1 MINSNTE
8 VRVNQGSNSTPLIG
22 LIVLVIIWGVN
33 WPIMKVGIAGIG
45 AAEFALLRA
54 VLGAVTMFVVT
65 AALGVLRWPPKE
77 DRLLIL
83 HLGLMQTGAFLLLI
97 SLGVDAVG
105 AGKSAILA
113 YTTPI
118 WVAPLSV
125 LFLKERPSGAAIAGS
140 VLALLGLFVLLGP
153 AEIDWNDKQAVT
165 GNLFLVAAALV
176 WSLAIVH
183 VRGHSWK
190 SSPLQAVPWQLSI
203 ASLFLFVW
211 WLVVE
216 PAGERHWS
224 PEVISSLV
232 FNGIVA
238 TGLAFWLMTAA
249 SKRLPALLTS
259 LVSLAVPVIGVT
271 TSAWTLQEPVSESM
285 LIGGSLVLAGL
296 MAPIFNLIMRETR
309 QPAT

>member
-1 MINSNTE
+1 MISSNTAQPAS
-8 VRVNQGSNSTPLIG
+8 QGSNSTPLIG

-45 AAEFALLRA
+45 AAEFAFLRA
-54 VLGAVTMFVVT
+54 LLGAVTMFVVT
-65 AALGVLRWPPKE
+65 AALGVLRWPPTE

-97 SLGVDAVG
+97 SMGVETVG

-125 LFLKERPSGAAIAGS
+125 LFLKERPSAAAIMGA
-140 VLALLGLFVLLGP
+140 VLALIGLLVLLGP
-153 AEIDWNDKQAVT
+153 AEIDWSDKDAVI
-165 GNLFLVAAALV
+165 GNFLLVAAALV

-183 VRGHSWK
+183 VRGHRWK
-190 SSPLQAVPWQLSI
+190 GSPLQAIPWQLSI

-216 PAGERHWS
+216 PPRERHWS
-224 PEVISSLV
+224 PEVISSLI
-232 FNGIVA
+232 FNGTVA

-259 LVSLAVPVIGVT
+259 LVSLAVPVIGVA
-271 TSAWTLQEPVSESM
+271 TSAWTLLEPVSQSM
-285 LIGGSLVLAGL
+285 LFGGALVLAGL
-296 MAPIFNLIMRETR
+296 MAPMANLIVRESR
-309 QPAT
+309 QPVS

>member
-1 MINSNTE
+1 MLTRTDEVDISTESNRTA
-8 VRVNQGSNSTPLIG
+8 LIG
-22 LIVLVIIWGVN
+22 MIALVFIWGVN

-54 VLGAVTMFVVT
+54 LIGAVTMFIIT

-83 HLGLMQTGAFLLLI
+83 HLGLMQTGVFLLLI
-97 SLGVDAVG
+97 SMGVQAVG

-125 LFLKERPSGAAIAGS
+125 LFLKERPSAGGIVGAI
-140 VLALLGLFVLLGP
+140 LALIGLFVLLGP
-153 AEIDWNDKQAVT
+153 AEIDWNDKEAVT
-165 GNLFLVAAALV
+165 GNLLLVVAALV
-176 WSLAIVH
+176 WSLAVVH
-183 VRGHSWK
+183 TRGHRWK
-190 SSPLQAVPWQLSI
+190 GSPLQAVPWQLSI

-211 WLVVE
+211 WFLQ
-216 PAGERHWS
+216 PQPQERHWS
-224 PEVISSLV
+224 PEVVGSLV
-232 FNGIVA
+232 FNGTVA

-259 LVSLAVPVIGVT
+259 IISLAVPVIGVVA
-271 TSAWTLQEPVSESM
+271 SAWTLLEPVTQSM
-285 LIGGSLVLAGL
+285 LIGGVLVLAGL
-296 MAPIFNLIMRETR
+296 MAPITNLIMQGSR
-309 QPAT
+309 QPAS